1 MRCAQAA
8 KGGSLTANAGSD
20 SALAAAELMF
30 QTSRGHRVKRLR
42 CAPSVGGSFAKS
54 HFGMGW
60 DVGVRIGF
68 FVTVAIGAIGLG
80 AAPEA
85 VSEPPLHLS
94 GCGAGFYRNSDG
106 DCIPDPSKSP
116 ASGLPADGTPGLVTA
131 PGLVGGTGPGVAT
144 APGFGGGT
152 PGGPPPGATARC
164 RDGDYSYSTHH
175 SGTCSRHGGVSQWLA
190 S

>member
-1 MRCAQAA
+1 MRCAECGMEPVHTERRVLT
-8 KGGSLTANAGSD
+8 GGSCHRTHVSN
-20 SALAAAELMF
+20 LAWPRRETVTLCAERRQLF
-30 QTSRGHRVKRLR
+30 RKR
-42 CAPSVGGSFAKS
+42 SFR
-54 HFGMGW
+54 MGW
-60 DVGVRIGF
+60 DVRVRIAF

-85 VSEPPLHLS
+85 VSEPPSYLS
-94 GCGAGFYRNSDG
+94 GCGSGFYRNSDG

-116 ASGLPADGTPGLVTA
+116 PNGLPTDGAPGLNTA
-131 PGLVGGTGPGVAT
+131 PGFVGGTGPGVET
-144 APGFGGGT
+144 APGFGGVT

-190 S
+190 G